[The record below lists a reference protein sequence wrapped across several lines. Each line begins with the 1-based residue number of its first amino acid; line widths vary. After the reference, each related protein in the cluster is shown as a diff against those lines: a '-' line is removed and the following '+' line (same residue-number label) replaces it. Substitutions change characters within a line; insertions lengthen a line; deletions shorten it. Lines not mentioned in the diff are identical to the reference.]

1 MKNDKFD
8 IVNYEFGRA
17 ELRDIYVEKDEKL
30 NKHCKNCN
38 KIANYNFINEKYGL
52 YCKDHKLND
61 MVDVKNKKCTH
72 VNCIKRPFN
81 DHAFCFWN
89 ELIT

>member
-38 KIANYNFINEKYGL
+38 KISNYNFINE
-52 YCKDHKLND
+52 
-61 MVDVKNKKCTH
+61 
-72 VNCIKRPFN
+72 
-81 DHAFCFWN
+81 
-89 ELIT
+89 LIVIY